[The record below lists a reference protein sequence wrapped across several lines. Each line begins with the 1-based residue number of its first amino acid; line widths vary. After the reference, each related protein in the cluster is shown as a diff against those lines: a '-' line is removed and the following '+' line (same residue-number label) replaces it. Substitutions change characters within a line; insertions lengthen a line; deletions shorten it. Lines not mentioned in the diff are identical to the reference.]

1 MNSNSTLRIALAQI
15 NVTVGDLAGN
25 VEKIKQYI
33 HQAKEKQADIVAFPE
48 LTIPGYPPEDLLL
61 RPQFIADNRTAMEHI
76 TAACEGIICIIGF
89 ADQRKAGLFN
99 GAAVIQNR
107 EIKGIYHKIHLPN
120 YGVFDEKR
128 YFKEG
133 ENPLIFS
140 VDGIP
145 VGLSVC
151 EDLWIQDSVIDA
163 QALQG
168 DCLININISASPF
181 CSGKIEEREALV
193 IDRARKN
200 RTFLCYVNLIGGQD
214 ELVFD
219 GSSLV
224 VNDSGEIV
232 SRCKQFAEDITF
244 VDIDIEP
251 IRQNRERDKIFQQRR
266 ESFPQKFEFDKIDLK
281 KSQQSSLKIPIEHKQ
296 RRSLSQIEEIYH
308 ALVLGTRDYVHKNGF
323 KKVVLGLSGGIDSAL
338 TAAIAADA
346 LGAENVIGVAMP
358 SKFSSD
364 SSLDDAQ
371 QLAQNLG
378 IDYKIIPIQDTFNQ
392 YREMLKPHF
401 LDLPFDVTE
410 ENIQARIRGNII
422 MALSN
427 KFGWLAL
434 TTGNKSELSVGYCTL
449 YGDMVGGFAVI
460 KDVPKMMVYQL
471 SEYLNKTRE
480 HEIIPRNTI
489 TKPPSAELRPEQ
501 KDSDSLP
508 PYEILDPI
516 LQAYVEQNL
525 SSADII
531 SKGFDERIV
540 RRVVHLVDR
549 AEYKRRQ
556 APPGIKITPRAFGKD
571 RRMPITN
578 HYHNSSDQ

>member
-1 MNSNSTLRIALAQI
+1 MDSHGTLRIALAQI
-15 NVTVGDLAGN
+15 NVIVGDLAGN
-25 VEKIKQYI
+25 VEKIINYI
-33 HQAKEKQADIVAFPE
+33 HQAKKQQADIVAFPE

-61 RPQFIADNRTAMEHI
+61 RPQFVADNHAAMEQVVS
-76 TAACEGIICIIGF
+76 ACDSVVAIVGF
-89 ADQRKAGLFN
+89 ADQQQNGLFN
-99 GAAVIQNR
+99 GAAVVQNR

-128 YFKEG
+128 YFKQG
-133 ENPLIFS
+133 KKPLIFTVNNIS
-140 VDGIP
+140 

-151 EDLWIQDSVIDA
+151 EDLWIPDSVIDS
-163 QALQG
+163 QALWG
-168 DCLININISASPF
+168 DCLVGINISASPF

-200 RTFLCYVNLIGGQD
+200 RIFMCYVNLIGGQD

-224 VNDSGEIV
+224 VDDGGKIV
-232 SRCKQFAEDITF
+232 SRCRQFAEDLVL
-244 VDIDIEP
+244 VDIDVAT
-251 IRQNRERDKIFQQRR
+251 IRQNRSQDQIFQQRQA
-266 ESFPQKFEFDKIDLK
+266 SFPQKFKFEKIQLK
-281 KSQQSSLKIPIEHKQ
+281 KSIAQFPKNPIEKSQHSSLT
-296 RRSLSQIEEIYH
+296 QIEEIYH
-308 ALVLGTRDYVHKNGF
+308 ALVLGTRDYVRKNGF

-338 TAAIAADA
+338 TAAVAADA
-346 LGAENVIGVAMP
+346 LGAENVVGIAMP
-358 SKFSSD
+358 SQFSSD
-364 SSLDDAQ
+364 SSLEDAR

-378 IDYKIIPIQDTFNQ
+378 IEYKIVPIKNTFDQ
-392 YREMLKPHF
+392 YLQMLKPQF
-401 LDLPFDVTE
+401 SDLPYDVTE
-410 ENIQARIRGNII
+410 ENIQARIRGNIV

-471 SEYLNKTRE
+471 ARYLNENRD
-480 HEIIPRNTI
+480 HEIIPENTI
-489 TKPPSAELRPEQ
+489 TKPPSAELRPDQ

-525 SSADII
+525 SIKEII
-531 SKGFDERIV
+531 DMGFDSDIV
-540 RRVVHLVDR
+540 RRVVRMVDR

-578 HYHNSSDQ
+578 HYHHSSDN